1 LKEEERQRAIH
12 LRLARMESVPRR
24 PAGDLPT
31 GFTAFDEALG
41 AGFPRGRIVEIY
53 GPSSCGKTTLALQA
67 VAYLQ
72 SRGFTAAWI
81 DADRTFDPAYAAGL
95 GVAIERLPLAQPDC
109 AEEALEVARQLANSA
124 ALDLLVLDSAA
135 ALVPRLELS
144 AGLGAS
150 SPGLQSR
157 VLASGLRKLVTAV
170 VRTGASAVF
179 LNQTRTRVERS
190 GEESETS
197 AGGPALKLFA
207 AVRIAMEPAGGGRI
221 RFRVLKNK
229 LAATL
234 AGRELEWRHGSGFA
248 ESL

>member
-1 LKEEERQRAIH
+1 
-12 LRLARMESVPRR
+12 MESVPRR

-124 ALDLLVLDSAA
+124 ALDLLVLDSTA

-197 AGGPALKLFA
+197 AAGPALKLFA
-207 AVRIAMEPAGGGRI
+207 SVSIAMEPARGCRI
-221 RFRVLKNK
+221 PFRVLKNK

>member
-1 LKEEERQRAIH
+1 L
-12 LRLARMESVPRR
+12 
-24 PAGDLPT
+24 
-31 GFTAFDEALG
+31 
-41 AGFPRGRIVEIY
+41 PRGGLVEVY

-95 GVAIERLPLAQPDC
+95 GVAVERLPVAQPEC
-109 AEEALEVARQLANSA
+109 AEEALDVARQLANSTA
-124 ALDLLVLDSAA
+124 VDLLVVDSAA
-135 ALVPRLELS
+135 ALVPRLELA
-144 AGLGAS
+144 AGLGTS
-150 SPGLQSR
+150 SQGLQSR
-157 VLASGLRKLVTAV
+157 VLASGLRKLATAL

-179 LNQTRTRVERS
+179 LNQTRTRVESS

-197 AGGPALKLFA
+197 AGGPPLKLFA
-207 AVRIAMEPAGGGRI
+207 AVRIAMEPAGAGRI

-234 AGRELEWRHGSGFA
+234 AGRELEWRRGSGFA